1 MQSQIINHS
10 PDLKRLRDEG
20 FDIRIEHGHL
30 FTYGIPYVNE
40 KREIL
45 FGTLIT
51 DLNPAQKVIEGGT
64 LEVAGKPST
73 HVAHFTGELP
83 CYSDGSPIE
92 QLRRPSRTKVA
103 DGINVNWA
111 FSIKPDGKVPKDYY
125 LLVTNYVQIIET
137 HAREI
142 DPSVTARNFNVV
154 EIEEDESVFN
164 YFDTNSS
171 RAEIIPISNKLKGHK
186 IGIIGLGGTGSYI
199 LDLVAKTEVDEIH
212 LFDGD
217 EFLQHNAFRAP
228 GAPSK
233 EELSL
238 KQKKTTYY
246 QTIYSKMRKGIIDHP
261 DYFTNDSLDLL
272 NELDFVFMCFDKG
285 SIKKKV
291 VERLESL
298 DKPFIDV
305 GISVESID
313 SDCLIGTLKVVSST
327 SGSCNF
333 IKEKNRISFADAT
346 DEDLYDE
353 NIQIA
358 ELNSLNACLAVI
370 KWKKIFGFYQD
381 KNNENFTHYSTNDH
395 NFLEDDYCP

>member
-1 MQSQIINHS
+1 MLSQIINHS
-10 PDLKRLRDEG
+10 PDLKRLRDKG
-20 FDIRIEHGHL
+20 FDLRIKNGYL
-30 FTYGIPYVNE
+30 FISGIPYVNE
-40 KREIL
+40 KKKVL

-51 DLNPAQKVIEGGT
+51 VLNRTQKEIKGVT

-83 CYSDGSPIE
+83 CYSNGSPIE
-92 QLRRPSRTKVA
+92 QLRRGSRTKIA
-103 DGINVNWA
+103 ENVIANWA

-125 LLVTNYVQIIET
+125 QLVTNYVQMMET
-137 HAREI
+137 HAQEI
-142 DPSVTARNFNVV
+142 DPTVTACRFDV
-154 EIEEDESVFN
+154 IETEENETVFN

-171 RAEIIPISNKLKGHK
+171 RAEIIPISNKLKGQK

-199 LDLVAKTEVDEIH
+199 LDLVAKTEVEEIH

-233 EELSL
+233 EELSS
-238 KQKKTTYY
+238 KPKKTTYF
-246 QTIYSKMRKGIIDHP
+246 QKIYSKMRRGIIDHP
-261 DYFTNDSLDLL
+261 NFFSIDSLDAI

-285 SIKKKV
+285 SIKKHV
-291 VERLESL
+291 IERLESL

-305 GISVESID
+305 GISIESID

-327 SGSCNF
+327 SGCRDF
-333 IKEKNRISFADAT
+333 IRGHNRISFEDAND
-346 DEDLYDE
+346 DELYNE

-358 ELNSLNACLAVI
+358 DLNSLNACLAVI
-370 KWKKIFGFYQD
+370 KWKKISGFYQD
-381 KNNENFTHYSTNDH
+381 KNNENFSHYSTNDH
-395 NFLEDDYCP
+395 NFIDNDYCS

>member
-1 MQSQIINHS
+1 MQNQTISHS
-10 PDLKRLRDEG
+10 IDLKRLRDQG
-20 FDIRIEHGHL
+20 FDIRINHGHL
-30 FTYGIPYVNE
+30 FTYGIPYVNNNC
-40 KREIL
+40 EIK

-51 DLNPAQKVIEGGT
+51 VLNKTQKVINGVT
-64 LEVAGKPST
+64 VEVAGKPST

-83 CYSDGSPIE
+83 CYSDGKPII
-92 QLRRPSRTKVA
+92 QLRRASRTKIA
-103 DGINVNWA
+103 NGINVNWA
-111 FSIKPDGKVPKDYY
+111 FSIKPNGKIPIDYY
-125 LLVTNYVQIIET
+125 QLVTNYVQMMET
-137 HAREI
+137 HAKEI
-142 DPSVTARNFNVV
+142 DPNITAQNYNVV
-154 EIEEDESVFN
+154 ESEEDESVFN

-171 RAEIIPISNKLKGHK
+171 RAEIIPISKKLKSQK
-186 IGIIGLGGTGSYI
+186 VGIIGLGGTGSYI

-246 QTIYSKMRKGIIDHP
+246 HKIYSKMRKGIIDHP
-261 DYFTNDSLDLL
+261 NYFSNNTLELL
-272 NELDFVFMCFDKG
+272 NNLDFVFMCFDQG
-285 SIKKKV
+285 SIKKII
-291 VERLESL
+291 VEKLESL

-313 SDCLIGTLKVVSST
+313 NDCLIGSIKVVSSK
-327 SGSCNF
+327 SGCRDF
-333 IKEKNRISFADAT
+333 LRKNNRVCFEDAN
-346 DEDLYDE
+346 EDDIYNE

-381 KNNENFTHYSTNDH
+381 KNNEHFTLYSTNDH
-395 NFLEDDYCP
+395 NFLENDHCT